1 MRNLLNRFL
10 AFAGATAI
18 ALGTSGQIA
27 ECGTKAVSPVAQAAR
42 EAALRVK
49 DKSAGNVPNLLLW
62 QMERNR
68 RQSAARGSLRHPAT
82 GNRPLISLAAHPQ
95 RGSMRSLAAGVAGQG
110 VELPPIY
117 AHVEYWDGFDQDAD
131 QTFLTRIPGVS
142 GAEPERLTTAL
153 NEFTYGGVI
162 KDNVYYST
170 GVYQFMG
177 EVFVMN
183 KGVDMDTYE
192 VVYNHASGSVNT
204 IPVATTYCPADGK
217 IYGIFYNE
225 TLTGY
230 IFGTITYDEEGGHT
244 SPISSISGN
253 NWCALASTAGGDLY
267 AITMEREGTEE
278 DSRTVGSHLLK
289 VDRATGA
296 TTTVG
301 STGQLPYY
309 ESAATIDPESGKMYW
324 SVSPAD
330 NSGYL
335 TEVNLTTGQ
344 ATKILDLWGN
354 AQMVGLAVGKPL
366 AEPKAPAAVT
376 DLRLDFPK
384 GALKG
389 KVRFTAPTTHF
400 DGTPAT
406 GQLSYRLMVNGEQK
420 GSGTTTCGA
429 ETAVDVTVAT
439 DATYLFELTISNS
452 TGDSPV
458 AKLEGYI
465 GVDQPK
471 GPANVR
477 LVYEDG
483 MMKLSWDA
491 VTEGMSGGYV
501 DPEGI
506 VYMVNRISPTYYPL
520 MPTSEL
526 TATETVAE
534 PVSLQRYSY
543 LVAANYNGA
552 SSPATRSN
560 TIVLG
565 PIVPPYTDGFGAADA
580 LDLYTVA
587 DANNDGVTWEKE
599 EGTLTV
605 GYNNRLAMDDWLITP
620 KVKVEAGKSYEI
632 SMKAW
637 IKGARYFER
646 LEVKYGNSADPSALT
661 GTVIAPTEIKTGA
674 DAPEMLTGTLRAAAD
689 GYVYIG
695 VHGISDADRLGLY
708 IDDLTIS
715 DGVADGA
722 PDVVTGLKAT
732 GDPNGALKVTLDFNA
747 PARSIDG
754 NALTSLEKIEITRD
768 GDLIG
773 TIPSPAAGSAQSFTD
788 NLDATGTYHY
798 AVTAYNAAGKGKT
811 EKIDAFCGLD
821 IPGAPQNVEMTENPS
836 KPGEVT
842 VSWDAVAVDH
852 KGNPISSAL
861 ITYSVYA
868 ITDDYRRTPVVE
880 GIRDTEYTLQA
891 VAPGDQDFVQY
902 CVFAY
907 TNEGESDGTMTP
919 LLAVGTPYEGL
930 WESFAGGDMSYIF
943 GTDGEDSAYW
953 DIYPDQS
960 MLASQDGDN
969 GFAALSGKYTG
980 ESADLIS
987 GKISLA
993 GMTNPAL
1000 TFWVYTVADDDSNI
1014 LEIYINEA
1022 GGEPVLAKKNV
1033 SNQGATGWNRVVV
1046 PLDRYA
1052 GKVVQ
1057 VTMRGTLDA
1066 YGLLA
1071 VDNIK
1076 VGPLYAKDLMAQSL
1090 SVPERVNAGKDFSVD
1105 VTVVNEGLEA
1115 MDGARVT
1122 LYADGEA
1129 VAEEDCPPLRA
1140 GGMSTVTFART
1151 MHPLAEE
1158 AVSFHA
1164 MVAHADDINASN
1176 NTTGVA
1182 EVHPVVSR
1190 LPEPT
1195 ALEGKLSEEKGAALS
1210 WTAPDLSGGVN
1221 EMVTESF
1228 ESGEAFA
1235 HSYEG
1240 WTFVDADGHP
1250 VGGFVN
1256 QDIPGITPN
1265 VTTASF
1271 FVFDSGDDYPE
1282 FNSTY
1287 AAHSGDRFLAALF
1300 SYQDFTT
1307 NDWAISPRL
1316 SGEAQT
1322 ISFYARSYAEDY
1334 PEKIEMLY
1342 SRGGKELEE
1351 FTAVKSVA
1359 QVPEGWTLYEFE
1371 VPEGATYFAVRSCAT
1386 ASFMLM
1392 LDDFTFI
1399 PDESIMPVLKGYNV
1413 YRNGERLTAQPVA
1426 PQAYTDL
1433 AGPNAENAYRVTA
1446 VYDRGESR
1454 GSNEVRVATS
1464 GLDGTVMEG
1473 VGVYGARGAVVIRGA
1488 EGMKVTV
1495 AATDGKTVY
1504 GAVAASDEMTI
1515 PVAPGV
1521 YVVKAGNTVAK
1532 VNVN

>member
-1 MRNLLNRFL
+1 MRNLFNRFL
-10 AFAGATAI
+10 AVAGASAI
-18 ALGTSGQIA
+18 VFGAWGQLA
-27 ECGTKAVSPVAQAAR
+27 ELGTKAVSPAARAAR
-42 EAALRVK
+42 ETALRVK
-49 DKSAGNVPNLLLW
+49 DKSAGDVPNLLLW

-68 RQSAARGSLRHPAT
+68 RQGPRQGAFRQAAGVNT
-82 GNRPLISLAAHPQ
+82 PLISSAAQSQQGMRPQ
-95 RGSMRSLAAGVAGQG
+95 AAGAAGEG
-110 VELPPIY
+110 IELPPIY
-117 AHVEYWDGFDQDAD
+117 AHVEYWDGFDPDAD

-183 KGVDMDTYE
+183 KGIDMDTYE

-204 IPVATTYCPADGK
+204 IPLATTYCPADGK

-230 IFGTITYDEEGGHT
+230 NFGTITYDEEGGHT
-244 SPISSISGN
+244 TVISTVSGN
-253 NWCALASTAGGDLY
+253 NWCALASTAGGDIY

-278 DSRTVGSHLLK
+278 NSRTVGSHLLK

-296 TTTVG
+296 TTTIG

-330 NSGYL
+330 NTGYL
-335 TEVNLTTGQ
+335 TEVNLATGQ
-344 ATKILDLWGN
+344 ATKILDFWGN

-376 DLRLDFPK
+376 DLRLDFPN
-384 GALKG
+384 GSLKG

-406 GQLSYRLMVNGEQK
+406 GQLSYKLMVNGEQK

-429 ETAVDVTVAT
+429 ETAVDVTVPT
-439 DATYLFELTISNS
+439 DATYLFELTVSNA

-458 AKLEGYI
+458 AKTESFI

-506 VYMVNRISPTYYPL
+506 VYMVTRKSPTFNIIEYG
-520 MPTSEL
+520 TTAL
-526 TATETVAE
+526 TASETVAE
-534 PVSLQRYSY
+534 PTSLQRYTY
-543 LVAANYNGA
+543 QVAANYGG
-552 SSPATRSN
+552 SLSPASPSN

-565 PIVPPYTDGFGAADA
+565 PIVPPFADSFGAADA
-580 LDLYTVA
+580 LDLYAVT
-587 DANNDGVTWEKE
+587 DANNDGVTWENE
-599 EGTLTV
+599 EGALTV
-605 GYNNRLAMDDWLITP
+605 GYNNKLAMDDWLITP
-620 KVKVEAGKSYEI
+620 KVKVEAGKSYDI

-637 IKGARYFER
+637 AKAARYFEKI
-646 LEVKYGNSADPSALT
+646 EVKFGSSADPTALT
-661 GTVIAPTEIKTGA
+661 GTVIAPTEIKTTSE
-674 DAPEMLTGTLRAAAD
+674 APVTLTGTLRATAD
-689 GYVYIG
+689 GFIYIG
-695 VHGISDADRLGLY
+695 VHGISDADKLGLY
-708 IDDLTIS
+708 IDDLSIS
-715 DGVADGA
+715 EGVADGA
-722 PDVVTGLKAT
+722 PDVVTGLTAT
-732 GDPNGALKVTLDFNA
+732 GDPNGALKVTLNFNA
-747 PARSIDG
+747 PAKSIDG
-754 NALTSLEKIEITRD
+754 KALTGIEKIEITRD
-768 GDLIG
+768 GDLAG
-773 TIPSPAAGSAQSFTD
+773 TITGPAAGSAQSFTD
-788 NLDATGTYHY
+788 NLEATGTYHY
-798 AVTAYNAAGKGKT
+798 AVTAYNASGKGRT
-811 EKIDAFCGLD
+811 ERIDAFCGLD
-821 IPGAPQNVEMTENPS
+821 IPGAPQNVELTENPQ
-836 KPGEVT
+836 KAGEVT
-842 VSWDAVAVDH
+842 VSWDAVNVDH

-868 ITDDYRRTPVVE
+868 ISDAFQRTPVVE

-907 TNEGESDGTMTP
+907 TNQGESDGTMTP
-919 LLAVGTPYEGL
+919 LVAVGKPYDGL
-930 WESFAGGDMSYIF
+930 WESFAGGNMSYIF
-943 GTDGEDSAYW
+943 GTDGEDSAFW

-960 MLASQDGDN
+960 MLSAQDGDN
-969 GFAALSGKYTG
+969 GFAALSGQYTG
-980 ESADLIS
+980 ESADLIT

-993 GMTNPAL
+993 GMANPAL
-1000 TFWVYTVADDDSNI
+1000 TLWVYTVADDDTNI
-1014 LEIYINEA
+1014 LDIYVSEP
-1022 GGEPVLAKKNV
+1022 GGEPSLLTKNI
-1033 SNQGATGWNRVVV
+1033 SNRSAEGWNRLVV
-1046 PLDRYA
+1046 PLDAYA

-1057 VTMRGTLDA
+1057 FILRGTLDA

-1071 VDNIK
+1071 VDNLK
-1076 VGPLYAKDLMAQSL
+1076 VASLYEKDLMAQSL
-1090 SVPERVNAGKDFSVD
+1090 AVPERVNAGKDFTVD
-1105 VTVVNEGLEA
+1105 VTVVNEGLDA
-1115 MDGARVT
+1115 MEGARVA
-1122 LYADGEA
+1122 LYADGE
-1129 VAEEDCPPLRA
+1129 VVEEKDCPALAA
-1140 GGMSTVTFART
+1140 GGMATVTFART

-1158 AVSFHA
+1158 AVALHA
-1164 MVAHADDINASN
+1164 TVTHSADLNAAN

-1182 EVHPVVSR
+1182 HVQPVVSR

-1195 ALEGKLSEEKGAALS
+1195 ALEGKLSEEQGAALS

-1228 ESGEAFA
+1228 EGGEAFA

-1250 VGGFVN
+1250 VGGISG

-1271 FVFDSGDDYPE
+1271 FVFDSGDDYPQ
-1282 FNSTY
+1282 FNNTY
-1287 AAHSGDRFLAALF
+1287 AAHDGDRFLAALF

-1316 SGEAQT
+1316 SGEAQK
-1322 ISFYARSYAEDY
+1322 ISFYARSYSEDY

-1342 SRGGKELEE
+1342 SLGGKETGE

-1359 QVPEGWTLYEFE
+1359 EVPGTWTLYEFE
-1371 VPEGATYFAVRSCAT
+1371 VPAGATYFAVRSCAT

-1413 YRNGERLTAQPVA
+1413 YRNGECVTVNPVEG
-1426 PQAYTDL
+1426 QAYTDL
-1433 AGPNAENAYRVTA
+1433 TAPNIENAYRVTA

-1464 GLDGTVMEG
+1464 GLDGTAVAG
-1473 VGVYGARGAVVIRGA
+1473 VGVYGARGAVVVRGA
-1488 EGMKVTV
+1488 EGLKVTV

-1504 GAVAASDEMTI
+1504 SAVAASDDVTI
-1515 PVAPGV
+1515 PVGAGV
-1521 YVVKAGNTVAK
+1521 YLVKAGGTVSK
-1532 VNVN
+1532 VHVK